1 MASISLKKQCLS
13 LACLLMSVALC
24 NAQTFP
30 TSIGPSTAEDYV
42 VLLQKCGYM
51 SYSADVSVLLDE
63 KEVFWIEPVIQ
74 HYKNGAL
81 QENDFDFGIRFSN
94 RDSRTRCERV
104 RVGFAPDTN
113 RTLRYLN
120 FFVTET
126 GAISLPL
133 LFEEQKDPETGEVS
147 NTYGYR
153 PFSIDRITLNTFIPI
168 AMCGMYWYDKD
179 NGALRFCG
187 EDVLNPDM
195 SDNILK
201 SIPDYYIIGMKIS
214 K

>member
-1 MASISLKKQCLS
+1 MKKYLS
-13 LACLLMSVALC
+13 LACFLLSMLCC
-24 NAQTFP
+24 NAQTFSA
-30 TSIGPSTAEDYV
+30 SIKPSSAEDYV

-51 SYSADVSVLLDE
+51 SYSADVSVLLNE
-63 KEVFWIEPVIQ
+63 KEVFWIEPVIR
-74 HYKNGAL
+74 HYKNGEL
-81 QENDFDFGIRFSN
+81 QENVFDFGIRFSN
-94 RDSRTRCERV
+94 RDSQTRCERV
-104 RVGFAPDTN
+104 RVGFAPDAN
-113 RTLRYLN
+113 KTLRYLN

-133 LFEEQKDPETGEVS
+133 LFDEQIDPETGELS

-153 PFSIDRITLNTFIPI
+153 PFSLDSITFDTFIPI

-187 EDVLNPDM
+187 EDVLNSDM

-201 SIPDYYIIGMKIS
+201 SLPDYYIIGMKIC

>member
-1 MASISLKKQCLS
+1 MKKYFSIVCF
-13 LACLLMSVALC
+13 LLGVALC

-30 TSIGPSTAEDYV
+30 TGINPSTAEDYV
-42 VLLQKCGYM
+42 VLLQKSGYM
-51 SYSADVSVLLDE
+51 SYSADVSALLNE

-74 HYKNGAL
+74 HYKNGKL
-81 QENDFDFGIRFSN
+81 QENEYDFGIRLSN
-94 RDSRTRCERV
+94 RDSRTRCENV
-104 RVGFAPDTN
+104 RVGFAPDSN
-113 RTLRYLN
+113 KTLRYLN

-153 PFSIDRITLNTFIPI
+153 SFSVDDIKLNTFIPI
-168 AMCGMYWYDKD
+168 AMCGAYWYDQD
-179 NGALRFCG
+179 TGGFRFCG
-187 EDVLNPDM
+187 EFVLNPDM
-195 SDNILK
+195 SDDILK
-201 SIPDYYIIGMKIS
+201 SIPEYYIIGMKIS